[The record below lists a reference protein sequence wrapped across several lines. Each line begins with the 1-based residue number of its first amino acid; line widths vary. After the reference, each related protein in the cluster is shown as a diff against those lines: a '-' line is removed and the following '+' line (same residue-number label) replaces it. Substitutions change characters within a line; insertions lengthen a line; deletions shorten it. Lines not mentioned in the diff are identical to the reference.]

1 MAPFSEPESHN
12 VRDLVR
18 SRLPIMHITHH
29 TSGEQMLIPWGR
41 EPREIRSPDWP
52 IMARVAQD
60 MRDGF
65 THTVDGQPFTFEGNG
80 YDPIQAFNLYPTSGT
95 SRDWGH
101 ACTRTIIYTF
111 EHGTEFHG
119 SYGPTI
125 PSMYARNRGAFIRH
139 SLAAL
144 DPSVVA
150 RISGTGPAGGT
161 VEVSKTFVTPT
172 NLQLAGTPVI
182 SVGGLPTVEDPT
194 AGIVRPDGVEETI
207 TRSVAIGDD
216 GAIDVVVPPSTRAYL
231 INEDLVGNEPGT
243 LEPYTVTVKDGN
255 GAVVYVTEVTVERG
269 FTAEIGPEVAAV
281 RAAPEVIDTNP
292 TPGTWPV
299 PPPPPQP

>member
-1 MAPFSEPESHN
+1 
-12 VRDLVR
+12 
-18 SRLPIMHITHH
+18 
-29 TSGEQMLIPWGR
+29 
-41 EPREIRSPDWP
+41 
-52 IMARVAQD
+52 MARVAQD